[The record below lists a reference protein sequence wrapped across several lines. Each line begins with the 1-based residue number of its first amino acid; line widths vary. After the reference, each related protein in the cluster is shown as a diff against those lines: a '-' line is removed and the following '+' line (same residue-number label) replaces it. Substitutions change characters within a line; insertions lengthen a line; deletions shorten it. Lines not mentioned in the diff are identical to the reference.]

1 MPFIPVAE
9 TGAIVN
15 TVVVVG
21 IVSATNNVIV
31 YYY

>member
-9 TGAIVN
+9 TCVIVN

-21 IVSATNNVIV
+21 IVSATNNVMHE
-31 YYY
+31 